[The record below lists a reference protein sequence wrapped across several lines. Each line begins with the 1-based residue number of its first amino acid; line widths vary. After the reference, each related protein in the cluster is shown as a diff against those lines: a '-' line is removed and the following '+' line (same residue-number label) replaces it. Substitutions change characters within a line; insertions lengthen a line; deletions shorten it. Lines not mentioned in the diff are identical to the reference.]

1 MAYYTIYK
9 GDDTDAFNQE
19 FLKVNVIV
27 PQDWTITKA
36 ELKIAQ
42 LPPIV
47 YNDPVFP
54 WFVKLNSVQTRKLRE
69 TNECHLAIYD
79 VRGRKQTL
87 EGSVA
92 FKAKEEVVK

>member
-1 MAYYTIYK
+1 MSYYIYK

-19 FLKVNVIV
+19 FLTVNVIV
-27 PQDWTITKA
+27 PEDWTITKA

-47 YNDPVFP
+47 YNNPTFP
-54 WFVKLNSVQTRKLRE
+54 WKVKLSSIQTKKLKE
-69 TNECHLAIYD
+69 NNECNLAIYD
-79 VRGRKQTL
+79 ARGRKQTL
-87 EGSVA
+87 DGTAV